1 VSTHH
6 RGRSFADDHASDA
19 GTSEFSLLLF
29 KALQTADAFAVA
41 TPADWRPGD
50 PVIVPT
56 ADSCGAAADRMAGA
70 EGRIECK
77 DWFFCTKQVSE
88 ADVENAIRAK

>member
-1 VSTHH
+1 M
-6 RGRSFADDHASDA
+6 
-19 GTSEFSLLLF
+19 
-29 KALQTADAFAVA
+29 A

-56 ADSCGAAADRMAGA
+56 ADSCRVADDRMAGA
-70 EGRIECK
+70 EEGVECE

-88 ADVENAIRAK
+88 DAVESVIRTK